1 MLRLQVRNE
10 LESQRQAKELSKLSL
25 DRAASNQRATDKAP
39 TGKIALDARARPPV
53 QSADELDG
61 HISDGSA

>member
-1 MLRLQVRNE
+1 MLQARNE

-25 DRAASNQRATDKAP
+25 DRAALGQQGSSNASGAKV
-39 TGKIALDARARPPV
+39 ALDARARPPV

-61 HISDGSA
+61 QISDGSD